1 MHRLFRASTMAA
13 ILLCATAAAWAA
25 APATQAE
32 WTSAVVRQLQRS
44 LVMPKEARD
53 LEGPLDLRLRL
64 TVLRDGTIDKV
75 ELASSSGDAAVD
87 KAVAGMVRRAG
98 RLPAF
103 AGDMRADKEI
113 LMLPVRFQLEGA
125 TPPSRSVKREYADP
139 ARGFGVAVPAP
150 YRIEGSGKTPEFDV
164 LVRIASATGSP
175 PAAGPA
181 AYLCGVGFN
190 APRKALKAGSATDAP
205 PSAAG
210 RLAAAEAAQDGA
222 LEQRQ
227 AFELQ
232 GNPGIDYVA
241 PSAGGPDRGDL
252 LQYTALVDTP
262 TLRVAMV
269 CTTARDDMAAAL
281 PAFRRIRDGIRLAG
295 PNPTPRTR

>member
-1 MHRLFRASTMAA
+1 
-13 ILLCATAAAWAA
+13 
-25 APATQAE
+25 
-32 WTSAVVRQLQRS
+32 
-44 LVMPKEARD
+44 
-53 LEGPLDLRLRL
+53 
-64 TVLRDGTIDKV
+64 
-75 ELASSSGDAAVD
+75 
-87 KAVAGMVRRAG
+87 
-98 RLPAF
+98 
-103 AGDMRADKEI
+103 
-113 LMLPVRFQLEGA
+113 
-125 TPPSRSVKREYADP
+125 
-139 ARGFGVAVPAP
+139 
-150 YRIEGSGKTPEFDV
+150 
-164 LVRIASATGSP
+164 
-175 PAAGPA
+175 
-181 AYLCGVGFN
+181 LCGVGFN